1 MILAISLKTF
11 LKGSFWVSLATVIT
25 RLAGFI
31 TLPFLA
37 RTLDPSG
44 LGIYNLIFNVIST
57 ADNLSRMGI
66 DAAMSRNG
74 AQYENI
80 GTESVGRLFGV
91 GSCLM
96 IGIGTMIAISTGL
109 FGNELA
115 INWLGEPKIK
125 PWMGIVAISIFL
137 TEIGIPSWFFLLAL
151 QEFRLYSLR
160 MSILTIV
167 SSMTTVILAYRFG
180 LTGAIWSLAFTGF
193 LQLVLGLGL
202 TLPVLDKYK
211 IKLRFDRFI
220 PESISIL
227 KFGLP
232 FYAANFLG
240 SFVALPLLGYVSKSG
255 GIEQIGYLRVAQ
267 SLSQFVSF
275 LPAAIAPVL
284 VSSLSASLVGDSK
297 DHQRL
302 KSLHLRILWSV
313 ILFTSLAISFNL
325 DWIVGLLFGA
335 SYQQAIILSRLTIWI
350 TAISSLAG
358 MLSQYVLSLGNT
370 RAIAIIQTTS
380 LILMVLIA
388 MILIPQY
395 NSLGLLIAQ
404 GVSVF
409 FTLIAYVKPALA
421 DMDTSEHKYLW
432 LLTFESAT
440 LFVLSFL
447 PSIIRSSTFINVTL
461 SLVFLVMGLTLTLS
475 GCFTA
480 QERLSAYS
488 LLKNLI
494 AKIKT
499 R

>member
-1 MILAISLKTF
+1 MQKISLKSF
-11 LKGSFWVSLATVIT
+11 LKGSFWVFLGTISV
-25 RLAGFI
+25 RLSGLI
-31 TLPFLA
+31 VLPFLA
-37 RTLDPSG
+37 RSLNPSG
-44 LGIYNLIFNVIST
+44 LGIYNLLYNTIST
-57 ADNLSRMGI
+57 ADSLSRMGI
-66 DAAMSRNG
+66 DAAMGRNG
-74 AQYENI
+74 AQHEKLGKEAI
-80 GTESVGRLFGV
+80 GRLFGV
-91 GSCLM
+91 GGALISVVGVL
-96 IGIGTMIAISTGL
+96 ISIFSWLFRNTLANEWLHEAAI
-109 FGNELA
+109 EQ
-115 INWLGEPKIK
+115 
-125 PWMGIVAISIFL
+125 WMGIISLTIFIASL
-137 TEIGIPSWFFLLAL
+137 SIPTWSYLLAL
-151 QEFRLYSLR
+151 QDFRAYSLR
-160 MSILTIV
+160 TIV
-167 SSMTTVILAYRFG
+167 VSGLGALAALNLTWKFG
-180 LTGAIWSLAFTGF
+180 LAGAVWSLPFTAF
-193 LQLVLGLGL
+193 LQFIVGWKI
-202 TLPVLDKYK
+202 TLPALHHYK
-211 IKLRFDRFI
+211 IKLRFDHFI

-232 FYAANFLG
+232 FYAANFLS

-302 KSLHLRILWSV
+302 KSLHLRVLWSV
-313 ILFTSLAISFNL
+313 ILFTSLVISFNL

-409 FTLIAYVKPALA
+409 FTLIVYVKPALA

>member
-1 MILAISLKTF
+1 MTSSIKGLLR
-11 LKGSFWVSLATVIT
+11 GSFWLVLTNIVT
-25 RLAGFI
+25 RFSGFI
-31 TLPFLA
+31 VLPLLA
-37 RTLDPSG
+37 RFLGPAD
-44 LGIYNLIFNVIST
+44 LGIYNLLQNTIQTI
-57 ADNLSRMGI
+57 DGLSRLGLDSAI
-66 DAAMSRNG
+66 HFYG
-74 AQYENI
+74 AQHQTI
-80 GTESVGRLFGV
+80 GAKSVGRTFGV
-91 GSCLM
+91 GSSL
-96 IGIGTMIAISTGL
+96 IWIASAFIFIL
-109 FGNELA
+109 LWLA
-115 INWLGEPKIK
+115 RQTIAHDFLGEASIE
-125 PWMGIVAISIFL
+125 PWLVLAGFSAFITAI
-137 TEIGIPSWFFLLAL
+137 GNPSWFYLVAL
-151 QEFRLYSLR
+151 QAFKIYSLR
-160 MSILTIV
+160 TSLVAILGGIITLLL
-167 SSMTTVILAYRFG
+167 TWRFG
-180 LTGAIWSLAFTGF
+180 LTGSLWSFALIAVVQTI
-193 LQLVLGLGL
+193 LGWWL
-202 TLPVLDKYK
+202 TLPILSRHK
-211 IKLRFDRFI
+211 IHLRYDGFI
-220 PESISIL
+220 PEAIKIL

-232 FYAANFLG
+232 FYAANFLS

-302 KSLHLRILWSV
+302 KSLHLRVLWSV